1 MKTCVVFNPAARG
14 LKAARFRQHLA
25 ALSAECTLKPT
36 FVAGGGRSLAAE
48 AVREGCEIVVA
59 AGGDGT
65 VNEVLNG
72 IGDVPDGFARVR
84 LGVLP
89 LGTVNVFARELRM
102 PTNFERAW
110 TVIKQARETL
120 IDLPQVEFGGDDT
133 NTPLQRGG
141 PAPGPDSSLSHRMGE
156 GKGEGKG
163 SSQRHFFAQIAGAG
177 WDSKAV
183 ELVDWEY
190 KKKIGALAYVIA
202 GLKALTQPLPQ
213 ITVTD
218 GARTLS
224 GQMVV
229 IGNGQLY
236 GGNWRLFPLADLR
249 DGVLD
254 VSVFPRLDVE
264 RILRSTWGLLTN
276 RLYQS
281 GAVQHLKAEKFTL
294 SSASPVLFHVE
305 GENIGHLPATFSVKR
320 EALKV
325 IVP

>member
-14 LKAARFRQHLA
+14 LKAAKFRQHLA

-102 PTNFERAW
+102 PSNFERAW
-110 TVIKQARETL
+110 AVIKQARESL
-120 IDLPQVEFGGDDT
+120 IDLPEVEFAAD
-133 NTPLQRGG
+133 
-141 PAPGPDSSLSHRMGE
+141 
-156 GKGEGKG
+156 GKTE
-163 SSQRHFFAQIAGAG
+163 RHFFAQIAGAG

-190 KKKIGALAYVIA
+190 KKRIGGLAYVFA
-202 GLKALTQPLPQ
+202 GFKALAQPLPQ

-264 RILRSTWGLLTN
+264 RILRGTWGLLTN

-305 GENIGHLPATFSVKR
+305 GENIGRLPATFSVKR

>member
-1 MKTCVVFNPAARG
+1 MMKTCVVFNPAARG
-14 LKAARFRQHLA
+14 LKAARFRRHLA

-36 FVAGGGRSLAAE
+36 FVAGGGRGLAAD
-48 AVREGCEIVVA
+48 AVREGFEIIVA

-89 LGTVNVFARELRM
+89 LGTANVFARELRM
-102 PTNFERAW
+102 PTNFDRAW
-110 TVIKQARETL
+110 AVIRLARESV
-120 IDLPQVEFGGDDT
+120 IDLPQVEFGV
-133 NTPLQRGG
+133 N
-141 PAPGPDSSLSHRMGE
+141 
-156 GKGEGKG
+156 GKSE
-163 SSQRHFFAQIAGAG
+163 RRFFAQIAGAG

-183 ELVDWEY
+183 ELVNWEY
-190 KKKIGALAYVIA
+190 KKRIGGLSYIVS
-202 GLKALTQPLPQ
+202 GLKALTMPLPQ
-213 ITVTD
+213 ITVSD
-218 GARTLS
+218 GTRTLS
-224 GQMVV
+224 GELVI

-249 DGVLD
+249 DGVLE
-254 VSVFPRLDVE
+254 VSIIPKLDAE
-264 RILRSTWGLLTN
+264 RILRSLWGLFTN
-276 RLYQS
+276 RLYNT
-281 GAVQHLKAEKFTL
+281 GGVQHFKAEKFTL

-305 GENIGHLPATFSVKR
+305 GENIGQLPATFSVRR

>member
-1 MKTCVVFNPAARG
+1 MKICVVFNPAARG

-72 IGDVPDGFARVR
+72 IGDVPEGLARVR
-84 LGVLP
+84 LAVLP

-102 PTNFERAW
+102 PTNFDRAW
-110 TVIKQARETL
+110 SIIKQARESI
-120 IDLPQVEFGGDDT
+120 IDLPQVEFAVNGRT
-133 NTPLQRGG
+133 ETRL
-141 PAPGPDSSLSHRMGE
+141 
-156 GKGEGKG
+156 
-163 SSQRHFFAQIAGAG
+163 FAQIAGAG

-183 ELVDWEY
+183 ELVDWEH
-190 KKKIGALAYVIA
+190 KKRIGALAYVVA

-213 ITVTD
+213 ITITE

-224 GQMVV
+224 GEMVV
-229 IGNGQLY
+229 IGNGQFY

-254 VSVFPRLDVE
+254 VSIFPRLDVE
-264 RILRSTWGLLTN
+264 RLLRSTWGLLTN
-276 RLYQS
+276 RLYKT

-305 GENIGHLPATFSVKR
+305 GENIGQLPATFTVKR

>member
-14 LKAARFRQHLA
+14 LKAAKFRQHLA

-48 AVREGCEIVVA
+48 AVREGFEIVVA

-102 PTNFERAW
+102 PSNFERAW
-110 TVIKQARETL
+110 AVIKQARESI
-120 IDLPQVEFGGDDT
+120 IDLPQVEFE
-133 NTPLQRGG
+133 GG
-141 PAPGPDSSLSHRMGE
+141 PAPADSALSHPMGE
-156 GKGEGKG
+156 GKEGKR
-163 SSQRHFFAQIAGAG
+163 SLQRYFFAQIAGAG

-190 KKKIGALAYVIA
+190 KKKIGALAYVFA
-202 GLKALTQPLPQ
+202 GFKALAQPLPQ

-218 GARTLS
+218 GQRTLS

-264 RILRSTWGLLTN
+264 RILRGTWGLLTN
-276 RLYQS
+276 RLYES

-294 SSASPVLFHVE
+294 FSTAKVLFHVE

-320 EALKV
+320 QALKV

>member
-14 LKAARFRQHLA
+14 LKAAKFRQHLA

-110 TVIKQARETL
+110 AVIKQARESL
-120 IDLPQVEFGGDDT
+120 IDLPEVEFAT
-133 NTPLQRGG
+133 N
-141 PAPGPDSSLSHRMGE
+141 
-156 GKGEGKG
+156 GKTG
-163 SSQRHFFAQIAGAG
+163 RHFFAQIAGAG

-190 KKKIGALAYVIA
+190 KKKIGALAYVVA

-213 ITVTD
+213 VTVTD

-224 GQMVV
+224 GEMVV

-254 VSVFPRLDVE
+254 ISVFPRLDTE
-264 RILRSTWGLLTN
+264 RILRGTWGLLTN

-294 SSASPVLFHVE
+294 SSASRVLFHVV
-305 GENIGHLPATFSVKR
+305 GEYVGHLPATFSVKR

>member
-14 LKAARFRQHLA
+14 LKAARFREHLA

-48 AVREGCEIVVA
+48 AVREGFEIVVA

-84 LGVLP
+84 FAVLP
-89 LGTVNVFARELRM
+89 LGTMNVFARELRM

-110 TVIKQARETL
+110 AVIQQARESL
-120 IDLPQVEFGGDDT
+120 IDLPEVEFAA
-133 NTPLQRGG
+133 N
-141 PAPGPDSSLSHRMGE
+141 
-156 GKGEGKG
+156 GKTE
-163 SSQRHFFAQIAGAG
+163 RHFFAQIAGAG

-190 KKKIGALAYVIA
+190 KKKIGALAYVFA

-213 ITVTD
+213 ITVSD

-224 GQMVV
+224 GEMVV

-254 VSVFPRLDVE
+254 ISVFPRLDVE
-264 RILRSTWGLLTN
+264 RILRGTWGLLTN
-276 RLYQS
+276 RLYET